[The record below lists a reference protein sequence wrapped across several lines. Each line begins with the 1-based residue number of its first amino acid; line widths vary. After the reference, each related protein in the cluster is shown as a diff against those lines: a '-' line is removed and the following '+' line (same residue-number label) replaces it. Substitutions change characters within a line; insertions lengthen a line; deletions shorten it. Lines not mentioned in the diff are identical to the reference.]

1 MQVHEN
7 KNALSKKTP
16 ILYVFSQFTGSVFGS
31 IIAWCMVYA
40 VMKLPQHPRIFY
52 TMATINSENFQP
64 LPQYTDLV
72 DQGRAQPSSQTSIA
86 LQQSNITRQ
95 I

>member
-1 MQVHEN
+1 MHEN
-7 KNALSKKTP
+7 KNAILKK
-16 ILYVFSQFTGSVFGS
+16 LNLLRFSHLTGSVFGS

-86 LQQSNITRQ
+86 LQQQSNTRQ